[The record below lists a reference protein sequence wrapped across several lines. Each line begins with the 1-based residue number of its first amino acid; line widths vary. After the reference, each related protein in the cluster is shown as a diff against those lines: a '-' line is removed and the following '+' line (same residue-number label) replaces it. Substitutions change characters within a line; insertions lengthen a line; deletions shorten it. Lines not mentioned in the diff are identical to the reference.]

1 MMDMIAPGGGVYE
14 VIKGLHIA
22 AVIFWMAGMLYL
34 PRLFVYHHSAQPG
47 GELETALLKQES
59 NLLKIIMNPALIA
72 VWLLAIVMLAANPGL
87 FSQGWF
93 HVKLLLVLAL
103 SGVHGFYAAS
113 ARKFA
118 KGARP
123 RTEKF
128 WRLMNEV
135 PAIGALVIAVLAV
148 WKPF

>member
-1 MMDMIAPGGGVYE
+1 MIDFLAPGGGAYE
-14 VIKGLHIA
+14 IIKGLHIA

-34 PRLFVYHHSAQPG
+34 PRLFVYHHKAIPG
-47 GELETALLKQES
+47 GELEGALLTQER
-59 NLLKIIMNPALIA
+59 NLLSIILNPALIA
-72 VWLLAIVMLAANPGL
+72 VWVLAIVMLVANPGL
-87 FSQGWF
+87 FAQGWM
-93 HVKLLLVLAL
+93 HLKLLLVLLL
-103 SGVHGFYAAS
+103 SGIHGFYAAS

-118 KGARP
+118 NGARP